1 MNFLSNP
8 IVARLLWALP
18 LLMFVICIALVRAGM
33 GQKSAAETGEVI
45 TARIDSVDI
54 RERAEITHGAVYLT
68 YTPPDQVESIT
79 RPVEMQ
85 LVFVKDLEGREGE
98 SIEIRV
104 DEQTGQIVRN
114 DHSRAQWVLTLS
126 FAGMAL
132 IGGLGLVWLVGGWNR
147 FLKREGDPADR
158 SVERSTE

>member
-8 IVARLLWALP
+8 IVAKLMWALP
-18 LLMFVICIALVRAGM
+18 LLMFTICAALVQAGM
-33 GQKSAAETGEVI
+33 GQRNAAERGEVI
-45 TARIDSVDI
+45 VARIDSVDI

-68 YTPPDQVESIT
+68 YRPPGMTDEVT

-85 LVFVKDLEGREGE
+85 LVFVKDLEGREGGD
-98 SIEIRV
+98 IEIRV
-104 DEQTGQIVRN
+104 DPGSGQIVRN

-147 FLKREGDPADR
+147 FLRREGDPG
-158 SVERSTE
+158 ERGHTS